1 MNNKNTTCCNLP
13 IFLQAKQK
21 TKNLIPNRT
30 KKKENRKQ
38 PRENF
43 ISTEEEKRGTGAGE
57 KSRKNFMLYS
67 GLVVFVVTNEKTH

>member
-30 KKKENRKQ
+30 KKENRKQ

-57 KSRKNFMLYS
+57 KSRKKNFMLYS

>member
-1 MNNKNTTCCNLP
+1 MLQFTN
-13 IFLQAKQK
+13 IFVGK
-21 TKNLIPNRT
+21 TKNQKSDT
-30 KKKENRKQ
+30 KQNKKNRKQ